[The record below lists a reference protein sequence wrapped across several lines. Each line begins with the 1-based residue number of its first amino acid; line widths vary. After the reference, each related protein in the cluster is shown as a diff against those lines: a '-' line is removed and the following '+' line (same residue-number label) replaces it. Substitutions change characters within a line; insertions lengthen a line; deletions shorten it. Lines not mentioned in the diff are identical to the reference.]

1 MSIKRSGNMNSLCHY
16 DSLEIFIFI
25 LLAQIRQIYYHNLQI
40 SEDYMLE
47 GDSDQEK
54 DKKTRHCELTLA
66 EKFEIHSFV
75 KNNPDVIGTQVAK
88 IFSEKF
94 QKHLNNKIVYR
105 IKRKGKKFSKI
116 AIINPYFLI

>member
-1 MSIKRSGNMNSLCHY
+1 M
-16 DSLEIFIFI
+16 
-25 LLAQIRQIYYHNLQI
+25 QIYYHNPEI

-105 IKRKGKKFSKI
+105 IKRKGEIFSRI
-116 AIINPYFLI
+116 AIMYLYFLIKELQVTYKIFSLHLQLNFLYLRVRRIT

>member
-1 MSIKRSGNMNSLCHY
+1 
-16 DSLEIFIFI
+16 
-25 LLAQIRQIYYHNLQI
+25 
-40 SEDYMLE
+40 MLE

-105 IKRKGKKFSKI
+105 IKRKGENFSEI
-116 AIINPYFLI
+116 AIMYLYFLSLELQVTHKIFSLDLQLNFLYLRVRRIT

>member
-1 MSIKRSGNMNSLCHY
+1 M
-16 DSLEIFIFI
+16 
-25 LLAQIRQIYYHNLQI
+25 QIYYHNPEI

-105 IKRKGKKFSKI
+105 IKRKGEIFSKI
-116 AIINPYFLI
+116 PIMYLYFLIQELELTLKIFSLDLQLNFLYLRVRRIT

>member
-1 MSIKRSGNMNSLCHY
+1 M
-16 DSLEIFIFI
+16 
-25 LLAQIRQIYYHNLQI
+25 QIYYHNLKI

-105 IKRKGKKFSKI
+105 IKRKGEIFSKI
-116 AIINPYFLI
+116 PIMYLYFLI